1 MTDPIEAH
9 YDAFPYPRIQRIIAG
24 ASPAHTAGV
33 LGYLLRRR
41 EADGFGV
48 RPRVWVA
55 GCGTQQ
61 GSTWGLA
68 FPEGEVLATDVSTE
82 TLRRASALAKD
93 LGVRTRF
100 ERHAL
105 DADPAPGAF
114 DLVVCTGV
122 VHHLASPLE
131 GLRGVRA
138 ALAPNGAASILVYS
152 RAHRAPLDPLRRAT
166 LELLREPPSPAL
178 PPLGGER
185 VAADPYAVACAVLE
199 AARKSGGAV
208 APQLVETLY
217 ALRDRDPSF
226 VADVLLNPREASYD
240 VEEFITLLAEAGL
253 RFVAFLYPATWR
265 LSLYTDDARLLD
277 RAAALG
283 PVGEA
288 ALVQRIAGLAGPLL
302 EVLVE
307 RDDAPVRAP
316 YTRDERLAM
325 RMMRSP
331 GGREIDL
338 SAWTKGA
345 VVSPAK
351 EISPF
356 TVDASQISGTT
367 RAAAPPGR
375 PWSVGVEALPVLE
388 AFDGTATVTEVHAR
402 FAHLVDEET
411 LLTLVETLGPPDVG
425 LLAPVFE

>member
-9 YDAFPYPRIQRIIAG
+9 YDAFPYPRVQRIVRG

-41 EADGFGV
+41 AEDAFGE

-68 FPEGEVLATDVSTE
+68 FPEGDVLATDVSKE
-82 TLRRASALAKD
+82 TLRRASALARALEVK
-93 LGVRTRF
+93 TRF

-105 DADPAPGAF
+105 GADPAPGAF

-122 VHHLASPLE
+122 VHHLASPID
-131 GLRGVRA
+131 GLRGIRA

-166 LELLREPPSPAL
+166 LELLRGPPSPAL
-178 PPLGGER
+178 PPLRGEGGER
-185 VAADPYAVACAVLE
+185 RDDYNVACAVLE
-199 AARKSGGAV
+199 ASRRSGGTV
-208 APQLVETLY
+208 APQLVETLS

-226 VADVLLNPREASYD
+226 VADVLLNPREVSY
-240 VEEFITLLAEAGL
+240 EIEAFMTLLAEAGL
-253 RFVAFLYPATWR
+253 RFVEFLYPATWK
-265 LSLYTDDARLLD
+265 LSLYTDDALLLE
-277 RAAALG
+277 RAASLG

-288 ALVQRIAGLAGPLL
+288 AVVQRIAGLAGPLL

-307 RDDAPVRAP
+307 RDDAPVRPP
-316 YTRDERLAM
+316 YERLERLAM

-331 GGREIDL
+331 GALEMDL
-338 SAWTKGA
+338 SSWTEGA
-345 VVSPAK
+345 ALSAAK
-351 EISPF
+351 SIAPF
-356 TVDASQISGTT
+356 TVEASQISGTT
-367 RAAAPPGR
+367 RAAAYPGR
-375 PWSVGVEALPVLE
+375 PWSVGVEALPVIE
-388 AFDGTATVTEVHAR
+388 AFDGRATVAEVHAR

-411 LLTLVETLGPPDVG
+411 LLTLVETLGPRDVG
-425 LLAPVFE
+425 LLAPV